1 MRVYFTL
8 VTNNLH
14 DTFSAPKPGEGM
26 GEEIKCKVALIHP
39 DLGIGGAERLVLDV
53 ALELSSLGY
62 EVSHTVLSRNLSV
75 TFKLI
80 RALLL
85 SNRL

>member
-1 MRVYFTL
+1 
-8 VTNNLH
+8 
-14 DTFSAPKPGEGM
+14 M

-39 DLGIGGAERLVLDV
+39 DLGIGGAERLVLDI

-75 TFKLI
+75 TFNLI
-80 RALLL
+80 
-85 SNRL
+85 

>member
-1 MRVYFTL
+1 M
-8 VTNNLH
+8 
-14 DTFSAPKPGEGM
+14 
-26 GEEIKCKVALIHP
+26 EIKAKVALIHP

-62 EVSHTVLSRNLSV
+62 EVSLTVLSQNLSV

-80 RALLL
+80 RAIVP
-85 SNRL
+85 SSRL

>member
-1 MRVYFTL
+1 
-8 VTNNLH
+8 
-14 DTFSAPKPGEGM
+14 M
-26 GEEIKCKVALIHP
+26 GEEVKAKVALIHP

-62 EVSHTVLSRNLSV
+62 EVSLTVLSQNLSV

-80 RALLL
+80 RAIVP

>member
-1 MRVYFTL
+1 MRAARLVYFTF

-14 DTFSAPKPGEGM
+14 DTFSASKPGEGM

-39 DLGIGGAERLVLDV
+39 DLGIGGAERLVLDI

-75 TFKLI
+75 TFNLI
-80 RALLL
+80 
-85 SNRL
+85 